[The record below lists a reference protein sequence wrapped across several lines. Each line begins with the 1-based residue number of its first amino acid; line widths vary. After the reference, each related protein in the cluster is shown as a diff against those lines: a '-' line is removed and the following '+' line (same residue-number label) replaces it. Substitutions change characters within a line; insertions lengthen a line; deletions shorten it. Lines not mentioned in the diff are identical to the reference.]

1 MADTF
6 GQRVAKARKDRG
18 MTQAQLAERLHVK
31 QSMVSMI
38 ETDEAEYSDEL
49 RKVIKQWLDSGA
61 GATAKPT
68 RGPYKVQQRST
79 LPDK

>member
-1 MADTF
+1 
-6 GQRVAKARKDRG
+6 

-61 GATAKPT
+61 SATAKT
-68 RGPYKVQQRST
+68 ARGPYKVQQRST
-79 LPDK
+79 LPEK